1 MITLIRRVFKV
12 TLNSLELDILSK
24 AQLILDEIVTNA
36 IKEELDGIHMEDTG
50 EDYSINDL
58 STCAMMLHDLC
69 MSGGQLEGY

>member
-24 AQLILDEIVTNA
+24 AQRILDEIVTNA
-36 IKEELDGIHMEDTG
+36 IKEELDGIHMGDTG
-50 EDYSINDL
+50 ENYSINDL

>member
-12 TLNSLELDILSK
+12 MLNSLELDILSK

-36 IKEELDGIHMEDTG
+36 IKEELDGIHMGDTG
-50 EDYSINDL
+50 EGYSINDL
-58 STCAMMLHDLC
+58 STCAMMLYDLC

>member
-36 IKEELDGIHMEDTG
+36 IKEELDGIKMGEIGDT
-50 EDYSINDL
+50 YSIDDL
-58 STCAMMLHDLC
+58 STCAMILYDLC
-69 MSGGQLEGY
+69 ASKGQLEGH

>member
-1 MITLIRRVFKV
+1 MITLIRRIFKV

-36 IKEELDGIHMEDTG
+36 IKEELDGIHMGDTG

-58 STCAMMLHDLC
+58 STCAMMLYDLC
-69 MSGGQLEGY
+69 ASKGHLEGY